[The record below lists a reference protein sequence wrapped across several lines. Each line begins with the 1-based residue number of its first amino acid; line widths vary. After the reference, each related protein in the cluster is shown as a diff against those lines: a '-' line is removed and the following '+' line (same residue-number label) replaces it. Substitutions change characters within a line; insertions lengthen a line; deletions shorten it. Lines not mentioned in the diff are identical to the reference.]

1 MFMNSP
7 RAISSNLDI
16 KYFCGQQNICQP
28 SMSDDRS
35 RLPLCS
41 QTDCEK
47 LTYWS
52 QIVSPPGEIQ
62 YPRDISGNHLFRHER
77 GIRRR
82 PQCPGAGCVSIMMAV
97 IHSIGI
103 REAACFTGV
112 KLSKSNILYRDSNLN
127 PQRPFQTIWIWD
139 ASLTFN
145 HTSCCWLWPYWK
157 RLKG

>member
-103 REAACFTGV
+103 REAACSFDFHRGEIEQIKYTV
-112 KLSKSNILYRDSNLN
+112 SR
-127 PQRPFQTIWIWD
+127 Q
-139 ASLTFN
+139 
-145 HTSCCWLWPYWK
+145 
-157 RLKG
+157 